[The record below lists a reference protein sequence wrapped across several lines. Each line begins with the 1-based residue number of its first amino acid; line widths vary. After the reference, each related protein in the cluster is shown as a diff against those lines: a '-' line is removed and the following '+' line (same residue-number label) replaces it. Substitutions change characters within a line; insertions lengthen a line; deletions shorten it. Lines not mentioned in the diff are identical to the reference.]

1 MNACLEQNQKN
12 YNALEIKYRSLSN
25 ENSIL
30 NEEKL
35 RLEYELK
42 QKTEASNKIIAD
54 LQSENENLQ
63 NALNEKQSVNKSL
76 FNDNNN
82 LFASLE
88 AKTNENDII
97 VLHRLELEKYIA
109 QLDQSISKTVKYSKK
124 YLDIKQKEINA
135 VKSENYI
142 EANYLRSQAD
152 ELEKEERE
160 LFYKNRTNKIENL
173 VKKMKDQQ
181 EKERIAL
188 KQKFNR
194 EYEEIIAEKT
204 NRLEYTR
211 QNYLNKKKNLER
223 NFNMT
228 LNKKC
233 I

>member
-1 MNACLEQNQKN
+1 MADDYHNQIKKVQNFNSYRYYKSKEINFQKEFEQIKAN
-12 YNALEIKYRSLSN
+12 YEIEIK
-25 ENSIL
+25 EV
-30 NEEKL
+30 KL
-35 RLEYELK
+35 FFKER
-42 QKTEASNKIIAD
+42 I
-54 LQSENENLQ
+54 
-63 NALNEKQSVNKSL
+63 NAFEQR
-76 FNDNNN
+76 
-82 LFASLE
+82 

-135 VKSENYI
+135 VKSENYL

-173 VKKMKDQQ
+173 VRKMKDQQ

-223 NFNMT
+223 NFNMA

>member
-1 MNACLEQNQKN
+1 MTLKKNECIQSGNYLMADDYHNQIKKVQNFNSYRYYKSKEINFQKEFEQIKAN
-12 YNALEIKYRSLSN
+12 YEIEIK
-25 ENSIL
+25 EV
-30 NEEKL
+30 KL
-35 RLEYELK
+35 FFKER
-42 QKTEASNKIIAD
+42 I
-54 LQSENENLQ
+54 
-63 NALNEKQSVNKSL
+63 NAFEQR
-76 FNDNNN
+76 
-82 LFASLE
+82 

-109 QLDQSISKTVKYSKK
+109 QLDQSISKTIKYSKK

-135 VKSENYI
+135 VKSENYL

-173 VKKMKDQQ
+173 VRKMKDQQ

-223 NFNMT
+223 NFNMA

>member
-1 MNACLEQNQKN
+1 MTLKKNECIQSGNYLMADDYHNQIKKVQNFNSYRYYKSKEINFQKEFEQIKAN
-12 YNALEIKYRSLSN
+12 YEIEIK
-25 ENSIL
+25 EV
-30 NEEKL
+30 KL
-35 RLEYELK
+35 FFKER
-42 QKTEASNKIIAD
+42 I
-54 LQSENENLQ
+54 
-63 NALNEKQSVNKSL
+63 NAFEQR
-76 FNDNNN
+76 
-82 LFASLE
+82 

-109 QLDQSISKTVKYSKK
+109 QLDQTISKTVKYSKK

-135 VKSENYI
+135 VKSENYL

-173 VKKMKDQQ
+173 VRKMKDQQ

-204 NRLEYTR
+204 SRLEYTR

>member
-1 MNACLEQNQKN
+1 MTLKKNECIQSGNYLMADDYHNQIKKVQNFNSYRYYKSKEINFQKEFEQIKAN
-12 YNALEIKYRSLSN
+12 YEIEIKDV
-25 ENSIL
+25 
-30 NEEKL
+30 KL
-35 RLEYELK
+35 FFKER
-42 QKTEASNKIIAD
+42 I
-54 LQSENENLQ
+54 
-63 NALNEKQSVNKSL
+63 NAFEQR
-76 FNDNNN
+76 
-82 LFASLE
+82 

>member
-1 MNACLEQNQKN
+1 MADDYHNQIKKVQNFNSYRYYKSKEINFQKEFEQIKAN
-12 YNALEIKYRSLSN
+12 YEIEIK
-25 ENSIL
+25 EV
-30 NEEKL
+30 KL
-35 RLEYELK
+35 FFKER
-42 QKTEASNKIIAD
+42 I
-54 LQSENENLQ
+54 
-63 NALNEKQSVNKSL
+63 NAFEQR
-76 FNDNNN
+76 
-82 LFASLE
+82 

-135 VKSENYI
+135 VKSENYL

-173 VKKMKDQQ
+173 VRKMKDQQ
-181 EKERIAL
+181 DKERIAL

-223 NFNMT
+223 NFNMA

>member
-1 MNACLEQNQKN
+1 MADDYHNQIKKVQNFNSYRYYKSKEINFQKEFEQIKAN
-12 YNALEIKYRSLSN
+12 YEIEIK
-25 ENSIL
+25 EV
-30 NEEKL
+30 KL
-35 RLEYELK
+35 FFKER
-42 QKTEASNKIIAD
+42 I
-54 LQSENENLQ
+54 
-63 NALNEKQSVNKSL
+63 NAFEQRT
-76 FNDNNN
+76 
-82 LFASLE
+82 
-88 AKTNENDII
+88 KTNENDII

-135 VKSENYI
+135 VKSENYL

-173 VKKMKDQQ
+173 VRKMKDQQ
-181 EKERIAL
+181 DKERIAL

-223 NFNMT
+223 NFNMA

>member
-1 MNACLEQNQKN
+1 MTLKKNECIQSGNYLMADDYHNQIKKVQNFNSYRYYKSKEINFQKEFEQIKAN
-12 YNALEIKYRSLSN
+12 YEIEIK
-25 ENSIL
+25 EV
-30 NEEKL
+30 KL
-35 RLEYELK
+35 FFKER
-42 QKTEASNKIIAD
+42 I
-54 LQSENENLQ
+54 
-63 NALNEKQSVNKSL
+63 NAFEQR
-76 FNDNNN
+76 
-82 LFASLE
+82 

-135 VKSENYI
+135 VKSENYL

-173 VKKMKDQQ
+173 VRKMKDQQ

-223 NFNMT
+223 NFNMA

>member
-1 MNACLEQNQKN
+1 MTLKKNECIQSGNYLMADDYHNQIKKVQNFNSYRYYKSKEINFQKEFEQIKAN
-12 YNALEIKYRSLSN
+12 YEIEIK
-25 ENSIL
+25 EV
-30 NEEKL
+30 KL
-35 RLEYELK
+35 FFKER
-42 QKTEASNKIIAD
+42 I
-54 LQSENENLQ
+54 
-63 NALNEKQSVNKSL
+63 NAFEQR
-76 FNDNNN
+76 
-82 LFASLE
+82 

-109 QLDQSISKTVKYSKK
+109 QLDQTISKTVKYSKK

-135 VKSENYI
+135 VKSENYL

-173 VKKMKDQQ
+173 VRKMKDQQ

-223 NFNMT
+223 NFNMA